1 MTVDPTDQRPQPDAV
16 PPEAGEAGEDEA
28 GDEAGEEPG
37 DDSFLMGATGV
48 QAQVEAEAARAEAEL
63 AGEAPPAD
71 DDGAV
76 V

>member
-1 MTVDPTDQRPQPDAV
+1 MTDPTDEPQP
-16 PPEAGEAGEDEA
+16 EEGLAGDDEA
-28 GDEAGEEPG
+28 GDEPA

-48 QAQVEAEAARAEAEL
+48 QAQVEAELARAEAEL
-63 AGEAPPAD
+63 DGEAPPAD

>member
-1 MTVDPTDQRPQPDAV
+1 MTVDPSEDGPQPDADL
-16 PPEAGEAGEDEA
+16 ADETET
-28 GDEAGEEPG
+28 GDEPGDEPG

-48 QAQVEAEAARAEAEL
+48 QTQVEAELARAEAEL
-63 AGEAPPAD
+63 AGEAPDAD

>member
-1 MTVDPTDQRPQPDAV
+1 VD
-16 PPEAGEAGEDEA
+16 
-28 GDEAGEEPG
+28 EEPA

>member
-16 PPEAGEAGEDEA
+16 PPEADEA
-28 GDEAGEEPG
+28 AEDDAGDEPG

>member
-1 MTVDPTDQRPQPDAV
+1 MTGEPTDQRPQPDAV
-16 PPEAGEAGEDEA
+16 PLEAGEAGEA
-28 GDEAGEEPG
+28 GVDEEPA

-63 AGEAPPAD
+63 AGEAPPVD

>member
-1 MTVDPTDQRPQPDAV
+1 MTVDPTDQQPQPDAV
-16 PPEAGEAGEDEA
+16 PPEAGDDGEDEDEA
-28 GDEAGEEPG
+28 GDEPG

-63 AGEAPPAD
+63 DGEAPPAD